1 MTISAHRI
9 HCRLGLAL
17 LLLGVPAC
25 GLSDYEALMRETQE
39 RADHFQDEKKYLDE
53 PVKIP
58 TKKEED
64 REVPVAEVFFRPPKG
79 IRPTCDP
86 TPRSDLLWRYPAQK
100 NNAEC
105 SVVELAFGAGK
116 KDFAADVVR
125 NFQPT
130 EQVRP
135 QTKQYNVVG
144 REAPLVFDVWE
155 FEIGSD
161 AYSINIL
168 RDPVCPVAV
177 VYMYNKARRDNVR
190 KAIDLSLESL
200 AVASQVRAARQR
212 YDRKSPWKLQ
222 ATPSR

>member
-1 MTISAHRI
+1 M
-9 HCRLGLAL
+9 

-25 GLSDYEALMRETQE
+25 GLSEYETLMQE
-39 RADHFQDEKKYLDE
+39 VQKRADHFQDEKKYLDE

-58 TKKEED
+58 TKKEDD

-79 IRPTCDP
+79 IRPTFEP
-86 TPRSDLLWRYPAQK
+86 TPRGNLLWRYPAQK

-105 SVVELAFGAGK
+105 SLVELAFGAGNK
-116 KDFAADVVR
+116 EFAAEVVG
-125 NFQPT
+125 NFNPAERVHPKTQ
-130 EQVRP
+130 
-135 QTKQYNVVG
+135 QYPVVG
-144 REAPLVFDVWE
+144 RETPSVFDVWE

-177 VYMYNKARRDNVR
+177 VYVYNKARRESAR
-190 KAIDLSLESL
+190 KAIDLSLQSL

-212 YDRKSPWKLQ
+212 YDSKSPWKLK
-222 ATPSR
+222 ATPGR

>member
-1 MTISAHRI
+1 
-9 HCRLGLAL
+9 LAL

-25 GLSDYEALMRETQE
+25 GLSDYETLMDQAQK
-39 RADHFQDEKKYLDE
+39 RADQFQDEKKYLDE

-58 TKKEED
+58 TKKEKEND
-64 REVPVAEVFFRPPKG
+64 FELPIAEVFFRPPKG
-79 IRPTCDP
+79 IRPAFDP

-105 SVVELAFGAGK
+105 TLVELAFGAGK

-125 NFQPT
+125 YFQPT

-135 QTKQYNVVG
+135 RAQQYNVVG

-155 FEIGSD
+155 FDIGQE

-177 VYMYNKARRDNVR
+177 VYVYNKARRDNVR
-190 KAIDLSLESL
+190 KAIDLSLQSL

-212 YDRKSPWKLQ
+212 YDRQSPWKLQ
-222 ATPSR
+222 ATPGR